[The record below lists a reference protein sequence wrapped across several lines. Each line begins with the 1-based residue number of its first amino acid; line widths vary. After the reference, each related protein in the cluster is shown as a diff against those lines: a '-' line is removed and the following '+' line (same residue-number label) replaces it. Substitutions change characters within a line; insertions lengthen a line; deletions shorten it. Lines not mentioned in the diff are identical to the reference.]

1 MPPSSVP
8 KYQAIYAVLR
18 QQILDGEFPPGSRLA
33 PQQELADRFGVTLM
47 TLRQALGSLESDGL
61 VRAARG
67 KGTFVADRPIDIRV
81 GNLSSFSDQMQRAG
95 VDLHTEVVGFE
106 SVVHPG
112 ASAALDDP
120 GELIRITRIRRVAG
134 QPISLQRSYVSAGLS
149 LSETMVASASL
160 YDSIESATGW
170 VVAEAVETI
179 SAVLLSQAD
188 AATLEA
194 APGSPALRSVRT
206 SINQYRQPFLYD
218 EALLVGGRC
227 SIAANRSS
235 ERLSITYGHDPQ

>member
-18 QQILDGEFPPGSRLA
+18 QQILKGEFAPGSQLP

-47 TLRQALGSLESDGL
+47 TLRQALASLESDGL

-67 KGTFVADRPIDIRV
+67 KGTFVADRPIDISV
-81 GNLSSFSDQMQRAG
+81 GNLSSFSAQMKRAG
-95 VDLHTEVVGFE
+95 VDLGTEVVGFE
-106 SVVHPG
+106 AVVHPE

-134 QPISLQRSYVSAGLS
+134 LPISLQRSYVSAAVSVSKTS
-149 LSETMVASASL
+149 LDSASL

-170 VVAEAVETI
+170 VVAEAAETI
-179 SAVLLSQAD
+179 SAVLLSEAD
-188 AATLEA
+188 AAALDA
-194 APGSPALRSVRT
+194 DPGSPALRSVRT
-206 SINQYRQPFLYD
+206 SINQYGHPFLYD
-218 EALLVGGRC
+218 EAFLVGGRC

-235 ERLSITYGHDPQ
+235 DRLSITYGHDPQ